1 VWYHPEA
8 GRFLTRDPV
17 RGRITAPQSLNPYTY
32 CFNNPLKYVDPDG
45 RDPIFCDE
53 EKDPE
58 SVIHGSYVPQQI
70 ESRDPDDMNDEEGLI
85 AFWSTIIGMF
95 LAPFVVV
102 AMLLYAPAFF
112 TWLSA
117 GIAAH
122 PTLAF
127 IAGIVIGMVLQYIVT
142 EYQLDEMKEELTQE
156 ECAEFLYALDEYMKD
171 NGMNPGTN
179 PVTTTIIYNE
189 DGTITVIFTD
199 QNENTSAQTFA
210 LVDGKYV
217 PIPTPVESP
226 TGSGTSSS
234 ENESSSTD
242 RSGAPP
248 IM

>member
-1 VWYHPEA
+1 LISYL
-8 GRFLTRDPV
+8 LTED
-17 RGRITAPQSLNPYTY
+17 
-32 CFNNPLKYVDPDG
+32 
-45 RDPIFCDE
+45 
-53 EKDPE
+53 
-58 SVIHGSYVPQQI
+58 
-70 ESRDPDDMNDEEGLI
+70 
-85 AFWSTIIGMF
+85 
-95 LAPFVVV
+95 
-102 AMLLYAPAFF
+102 
-112 TWLSA
+112 
-117 GIAAH
+117 
-122 PTLAF
+122 
-127 IAGIVIGMVLQYIVT
+127 
-142 EYQLDEMKEELTQE
+142 QLDEMKEELTQE
-156 ECAEFLYALDEYMKD
+156 ECGEFLCALDKYMDD
-171 NGMNPGTN
+171 NGIS